1 MLPEEVE
8 VDFELDDDDEDD
20 DDDCELDTEPEED
33 LFDEKLP
40 VLLFVRGVV
49 ISAAG

>member
-8 VDFELDDDDEDD
+8 VDLELEDEDD

-33 LFDEKLP
+33 LFVEKLP

-49 ISAAG
+49 VSAAG

>member
-8 VDFELDDDDEDD
+8 VDLELEDDDEVE
-20 DDDCELDTEPEED
+20 DCELDTELEED
-33 LFDEKLP
+33 LFVEKLP

-49 ISAAG
+49 LSAVG

>member
-1 MLPEEVE
+1 VVE
-8 VDFELDDDDEDD
+8 VDLELEDDD
-20 DDDCELDTEPEED
+20 DDDCELDTEPVED

-49 ISAAG
+49 MFAAG